1 MSRIEQ
7 SSILYPI
14 LHERIVLSLKL
25 VHLIVRSS
33 LFLLSNKNGWG
44 FPSIVKIQRA
54 LSVNHSAPFRN
65 IRIARITFHA
75 SRSSIPSSNQLFL
88 PSPSLFL
95 SFILPLFSS
104 PSVEIVSRIV
114 QENDICSRNFEAT
127 PEVSPGIVEIRVV
140 RSPGGILLGI
150 LLSPEIVREGSGRWY
165 RQRSTDF
172 RG

>member
-1 MSRIEQ
+1 MD
-7 SSILYPI
+7 
-14 LHERIVLSLKL
+14 
-25 VHLIVRSS
+25 
-33 LFLLSNKNGWG
+33 

-95 SFILPLFSS
+95 PPSSFFLYSTSS